1 MAKKKQSKML
11 LVSGEQT
18 INEESNSEAEM
29 EIESGSGSS
38 KSLDSD

>member
-1 MAKKKQSKML
+1 MAKKQSKML
-11 LVSGEQT
+11 LVSGDQT
-18 INEESNSEAEM
+18 IDEESNSDTEM